1 MKYSV
6 NSPCP
11 CGSKKKYKKCCKI
24 FHNGINP
31 KNALELMKSRYSAY
45 ATNNPEY
52 IINTTHKL
60 NNEYVE
66 QKWLWEE
73 NIKQF
78 IKDTQFNS
86 LDILEFIDGEDE
98 AYVTFKANIAINEKD
113 SSFIE
118 KSKFLKVENK
128 WLYLNGEISQ

>member
-1 MKYSV
+1 
-6 NSPCP
+6 
-11 CGSKKKYKKCCKI
+11 
-24 FHNGINP
+24 
-31 KNALELMKSRYSAY
+31 MKSRYSAY